1 MDYLASL
8 RMALPEDVLS
18 LGALALMAALGL
30 SFLALLVAVYLSF
43 ALN

>member
-1 MDYLASL
+1 MGRSMDADDTRSL
-8 RMALPEDVLS
+8 WVALL
-18 LGALALMAALGL
+18 AALGL

>member
-1 MDYLASL
+1 MDADDTSSL
-8 RMALPEDVLS
+8 WIVL
-18 LGALALMAALGL
+18 LAALGL

>member
-1 MDYLASL
+1 MGRFMDGDDTRSL
-8 RMALPEDVLS
+8 WVALL
-18 LGALALMAALGL
+18 AALGL

>member
-1 MDYLASL
+1 MDADDTKSL
-8 RMALPEDVLS
+8 W
-18 LGALALMAALGL
+18 LALMAALGL